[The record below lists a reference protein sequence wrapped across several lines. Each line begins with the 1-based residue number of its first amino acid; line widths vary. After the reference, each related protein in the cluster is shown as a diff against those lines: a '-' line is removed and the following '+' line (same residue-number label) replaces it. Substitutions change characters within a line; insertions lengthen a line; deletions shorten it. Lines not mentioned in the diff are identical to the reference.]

1 MKPLS
6 SPRLLID
13 LERRRYPYSGLGYY
27 CRALEMGLR
36 EVGDSGLE
44 YLFYAP
50 RGIGGEGRVAF

>member
-27 CRALEMGLR
+27 CRALETGLR

-44 YLFYAP
+44 
-50 RGIGGEGRVAF
+50 